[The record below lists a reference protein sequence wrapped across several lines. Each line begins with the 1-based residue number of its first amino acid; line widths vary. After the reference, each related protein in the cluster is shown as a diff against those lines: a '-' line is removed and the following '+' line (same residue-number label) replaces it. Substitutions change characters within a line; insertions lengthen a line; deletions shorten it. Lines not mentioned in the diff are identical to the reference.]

1 MMMAI
6 RKLKDD
12 PIQTE
17 HAADAVEPRS
27 STLSFEARPAA
38 DKADFD
44 ARLTRVMGKISK
56 TRSYLAK

>member
-1 MMMAI
+1 MAI

-17 HAADAVEPRS
+17 HAADPVEQRT
-27 STLSFEARPAA
+27 STLTFDARPAA

-44 ARLTRVMGKISK
+44 ERLTKVMGKISR
-56 TRSYLAK
+56 TRAYLAK